1 MARARTSLPVPL
13 SPVIRIV
20 DRLGVAAVDPRLVRQ
35 IRRTELDISLGIVAM
50 AGDAIGGEDGLA
62 GLDPRGGL
70 ILPDSGIG
78 KASDVGHDVVELTLL
93 EQPVPPER
101 HHLRTPA
108 LRVGRVDA
116 DANRLG
122 NGFGIAAPEP

>member
-1 MARARTSLPVPL
+1 M
-13 SPVIRIV
+13 I
-20 DRLGVAAVDPRLVRQ
+20 LVRKLVSRLYGFFFWLLGGWDGRSSY
-35 IRRTELDISLGIVAM
+35 IIESLAALLPRSHGRAILDIGC
-50 AGDAIGGEDGLA
+50 GGGH
-62 GLDPRGGL
+62 
-70 ILPDSGIG
+70 ILRDSGIG
-78 KASDVGHDVVELTLL
+78 KAADVGHDVVELTLL